1 VRGVPEGYISLVRAF
16 ADFQTKRRPD
26 PAAPADFPEGFDRN
40 GSSKQQVD
48 QLKEW
53 YGGGSGTA
61 SKHDTPWGSWSNEVE
76 EAHRL
81 CRTEFLEALAQ
92 GELKLLYEVIGRK
105 KPRRV
110 PQELFVKVLQES
122 KYENFLGLMFGLA
135 CEDEPPQCLQ
145 FLPESYEYL
154 NGRVPFCRE
163 KKFFSWLASQQHAS
177 VQGSLT
183 PKDKHRVRVYEEIQ
197 KYLTQGYPNWS
208 KGDAFPTKNALACCI
223 ATHLAEL
230 AQEGSLISPLKE
242 DAIRAL
248 LGDRYEPANRLAKCG
263 AIEPFWR

>member
-1 VRGVPEGYISLVRAF
+1 MGIPKGYMSLNEAF
-16 ADFQTKRRPD
+16 LKYRQKRRPI
-26 PAAPADFPEGFDRN
+26 PELPADYPPDFDPGASN
-40 GSSKQQVD
+40 TEKFAS
-48 QLKEW
+48 LKSW
-53 YGGGSGTA
+53 YGDQYERLVQS
-61 SKHDTPWGSWSNEVE
+61 DTPWAGWIRRIAKADQQTLHE
-76 EAHRL
+76 L
-81 CRTEFLEALAQ
+81 LQALAQ

-110 PQELFVKVLQES
+110 PRELFVKVLQES

-183 PKDKHRVRVYEEIQ
+183 PKDKRRVRVYEEIRE
-197 KYLTQGYPNWS
+197 YLTQWYPDWS
-208 KGDAFPTKNALACCI
+208 KGDAFPTKNALACNI

-230 AQEGSLISPLKE
+230 AQEDRLISPLKE